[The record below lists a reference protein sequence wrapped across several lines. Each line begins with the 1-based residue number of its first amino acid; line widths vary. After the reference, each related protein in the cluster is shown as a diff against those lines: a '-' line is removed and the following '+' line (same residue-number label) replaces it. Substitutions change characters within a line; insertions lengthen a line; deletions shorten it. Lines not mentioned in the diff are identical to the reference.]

1 MKPGNRLLQHGAN
14 SIRAGW
20 NALEDKKRYGDS
32 ASSLKGF
39 FIWKNE
45 KGDGKYGTK

>member
-14 SIRAGW
+14 SIRAGKT
-20 NALEDKKRYGDS
+20 ALEDKKRYGDS

-39 FIWKNE
+39 FI
-45 KGDGKYGTK
+45 